1 MDEGNRFV
9 CTYILTIMS
18 NWQQL
23 KVNERIFVLQQAE
36 KQEDINAL
44 AIEKDWWVTTI
55 LKALFS
61 LPYAS
66 ALSFKGGTSLSK
78 AWGLIDRFSEDV
90 DLAFSHHFFGI
101 EKTNK
106 NQRDKLRKMSRKFI
120 VQQLSHELE
129 DTLKEMGIKD
139 FSVEPVTIVQTIN
152 GPRTIDSDKDP
163 TVLNVKYRS
172 VLNSPLPYILPQ
184 VKIEIS
190 CLSMEKPVEVRVI
203 SSIISSHFPNQD
215 SDSHVDIPTVV
226 PTRTF
231 LEKLFLL
238 HEEFQRQHP
247 RSHRM
252 SRHLY
257 DIERVMDTQYGRA
270 ALEDNE
276 LYEAIVRHRS
286 IYYAIKGVD
295 YTSHYPSTLNFIP
308 PQQVML
314 DWEKDYET
322 MKHSFIYGDA
332 PTFQHLIERMKELTT
347 RFRNMVYQ

>member
-1 MDEGNRFV
+1 
-9 CTYILTIMS
+9 MS

-23 KVNERIFVLQQAE
+23 KINERILTLQQAE
-36 KQEDINAL
+36 KQENINAL

-66 ALSFKGGTSLSK
+66 AMSFKGGTSLSK

-90 DLAFSHHFFGI
+90 DLALSHRYFGI
-101 EKTNK
+101 EKTTK
-106 NQRDKLRKMSRKFI
+106 NQRDKLRKLSRKFI
-120 VQQLSHELE
+120 VEQLSQELE
-129 DTLKEMGIKD
+129 ETLTKMGIKD
-139 FSVEPVTIVQTIN
+139 FSVEPVTMVQTIN

-172 VLNSPLPYILPQ
+172 ILNSSLPYILPQ

-190 CLSMEKPVEVRVI
+190 CLSMEEPVEVKDI
-203 SSIISSHFPNQD
+203 SSIISRHYPNQD

-231 LEKLFLL
+231 LEKVFLL

-257 DIERVMDTQYGRA
+257 DIERLMDTPYGHA
-270 ALEDNE
+270 ALEDSE
-276 LYEAIVRHRS
+276 LYEAIVQHRS
-286 IYYAIKGVD
+286 IYYAIKDVD

-308 PQQVML
+308 PQQVL
-314 DWEKDYET
+314 LEWEKDYET
-322 MKHSFIYGDA
+322 MKRNFIYGDA
-332 PTFQHLIERMKELTT
+332 PTFEHLIERMKELTT
-347 RFRNMVYQ
+347 RFRNMALSKNC